1 MKKCIYLKLK
11 MQGGFYC
18 KERKELITK
27 DCCIGCPHKKYKSPT
42 PSKRTKELAISKKTK
57 LRVWERDNHRCIFCG
72 KLVTWHMAN
81 SHFIKRSHGGLG
93 IEQNL
98 LTNCED
104 CHHKFDDTANRDEM
118 FAHAERY
125 LRYKYND
132 FNIDDLTYKKN

>member
-1 MKKCIYLKLK
+1 

-42 PSKRTKELAISKKTK
+42 PTKRTKELAISKKTK

-104 CHHKFDDTANRDEM
+104 CHHKFDDTTNRDEM

-125 LRYKYND
+125 LRYKYTD
-132 FNIDDLTYKKN
+132 FDIDNLTYKKN